1 MKKKSTS
8 QSAPARRSLGEGGFF
23 NLRVLIGAVFCF
35 TGLAVALF
43 GAGLFAQGKGTK
55 QTQQTTQSR
64 NNQDAP
70 GTQRPE
76 VTQMVGPGRI
86 DQDLRSL
93 PHVPSG
99 PKIDRPLLKPGL
111 HGTGARTES
120 EETSAF
126 PQFQSLL
133 GEIFRPVPN
142 MPPPLLTFDGI
153 NSAQSMCG
161 CIPPDTIGDVGP
173 NHYVE
178 TTNTA
183 IKIFDKSGNTLLAAV
198 SFDTFFAPLGGGTPC
213 GTRSQPGRPL
223 QLL

>member
-8 QSAPARRSLGEGGFF
+8 QSAFF
-23 NLRVLIGAVFCF
+23 NLRILTACMFCLL
-35 TGLAVALF
+35 GIAVA
-43 GAGLFAQGKGTK
+43 LFAQGKGAK
-55 QTQQTTQSR
+55 QNQQTNRSGAR
-64 NNQDAP
+64 QDAP

-93 PHVPSG
+93 PPVPSG

-142 MPPPLLTFDGI
+142 MPPPLLTFDG
-153 NSAQSMCG
+153 
-161 CIPPDTIGDVGP
+161 
-173 NHYVE
+173 
-178 TTNTA
+178 
-183 IKIFDKSGNTLLAAV
+183 
-198 SFDTFFAPLGGGTPC
+198 
-213 GTRSQPGRPL
+213 
-223 QLL
+223 